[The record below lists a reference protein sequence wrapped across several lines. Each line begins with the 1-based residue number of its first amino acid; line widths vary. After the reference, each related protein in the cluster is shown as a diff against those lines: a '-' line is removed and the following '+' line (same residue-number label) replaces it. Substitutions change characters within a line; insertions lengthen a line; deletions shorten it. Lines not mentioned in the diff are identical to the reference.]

1 MMRGKRIGR
10 AWRAGWLLL
19 GLIWLLMAPAL
30 AATADVARGVAWL
43 QGQVQ
48 SSGQLATPSKLA
60 FPTQAQC
67 ESAQTLLRLAGNS
80 AQVTS
85 LVGALPSSGADT
97 PTETL
102 ACWQFMR
109 QQQGQSANAGLASR
123 RIDQGGYTA
132 YEGMLA
138 PNPLDAGWAVAAVS
152 SFASS
157 ADKQGIHAWLQSVQQ
172 ADGAFRADA
181 RSNIYTTAIVL
192 RGLKEEAPKSS
203 QALQVAQKAA
213 AYLLAKKSASGTWGN
228 DTALTALTY
237 EAVHPYSASD
247 ATLAP
252 AVETYLLSG
261 QQSNGSWANDPYTT
275 ALALRALALT
285 AVTPQNPGQPVTT
298 GMLQGTVK
306 DANGQALASVAIAA
320 VPSTGGP
327 AKVSMTDAQGNYAIT
342 SLPTGPISISAAKDG
357 YSQVSASGTIQAG
370 GVLIFSPVLT
380 PAVVVTPPATPPAPG
395 VTTATVSGTVK
406 DSAGQALAGVTIT
419 VTPVGGATL
428 TATTS
433 AQGTYAIANV
443 PAGTLTL
450 SATKAGYVTA
460 SASAT
465 LVAGATGIF
474 SPTLKSSSDPSVT
487 QVTISGQVVAADT
500 KAPLAGVAVTIET
513 SGGPTVNATTDANG
527 RFSATAAA
535 GSLKLTYA
543 KAGYTAVSQ
552 QATAN
557 GGTTVD
563 AGVVPLAVGRQTSS
577 LRGVVTDTQGAPIA
591 GATVEVA
598 GKTAT
603 TNAAGAYLIAE
614 FTGSPVT
621 VNVSA
626 IGFQSRSYQLTVA
639 TPGDVVQDF
648 VLPKTSG
655 DVYLELKDLKV
666 QPATAGLNQDVTV
679 TVAVSNPST
688 AAANSAV
695 MLEIQGP
702 DGKVVS
708 QLSGL
713 DAAGLPMGVLNLAPA
728 EQSTV
733 KFLWNTAS
741 VPAGNYTLLAKLYVP
756 GSRSTSNPTGTVT
769 GSLRGQL
776 GVIESAHF
784 SGTAMADPPVVQAGA
799 NSPVKLSA
807 LVRNDGN
814 VALAAGTYLLS
825 VVDGKSGATVYQTS
839 VTDPAIPLSAIVTI
853 DFGQWTPTTSGSYRL
868 EVTSTSA
875 PGSKIV
881 APLYVGDMAKA
892 NFTVDKPVVPPG
904 TQSVKGNIH
913 VTGIDMA
920 SGTSVDPLATVI
932 RDAVVKA
939 VNYGDNYAFNHYLG
953 DLRCYACHVQTQAV
967 VGGER
972 NLRFAPPL
980 DPSKRV
986 TLLNGI
992 LQNINSSGYV
1002 DGAGYAS
1009 TNTGLGLWATN
1020 EWHDQAAVKNANR
1033 QMVGFLL
1040 SVQQSNGSWYPD
1052 HSDSWYGSLAAMTSL
1067 GLGGLTDF
1075 AKQLQQSGPG
1085 TQATAKPLNI
1095 KNLPAGD
1102 MRLSSGSD
1110 GKLYIAHVSAGAIYT
1125 VAPGAD
1131 TATLL
1136 LSGLSVTSAR
1146 PIAGGK
1152 LLISARNGV
1161 YLGDLNKTTLQVAD
1175 LQKLNALDSFD
1186 AQVYVKG
1193 GYLVSPWGGRAIY
1206 QLSEAGALTRI
1217 IDSDLLG
1224 NSSGTTQVQADGSIL
1239 VLANGPQRMVRFGP
1253 DGTYKDTPIPLS
1265 NGRPMESMPYKDG
1278 YLLGTETGLYYY
1290 NRDWVVE
1297 RLLFRRTYG
1306 QALLPDGRL
1315 VVNTASGLY
1324 ALTIDP
1330 VAAQPLAGQVG
1341 DAIGKATDWLNA
1353 GVGIDTNNAVQ
1364 QAFRLMG
1371 LAKAKSYYVGTP
1383 RYKTYDALMAQIGQ
1397 TLWSRQRADGGWGL
1411 TQSSASDPV
1420 VTAIVGVA
1428 LDYLNPSKDDPKLR
1442 QAIQYVLST
1451 QRGDGSWLS
1460 TNGLGGTLLSSTWI
1474 EIWLPTML
1482 DRLGSIDGDLH
1493 VTFGPEV
1500 AVSNPEPPVTSTT
1513 TNPDGTVEYVWK
1525 LTGVT
1530 GTGRDVDFDL
1540 TLKDMGEQEVRP
1552 VARQASLVFKN
1563 SFTSGEVV
1571 SPVVV
1576 PRVASNARMD
1586 IQVNT
1591 DKPSYWATDTAIFT
1605 SPVTNGGVA
1614 ARDAQVRFTVLD
1626 NDGKTVAVLPLP
1638 AIVSIDK
1645 GGTQN
1650 VSANWSVAGVLA
1662 GPYQVLAELIA
1673 TDGTVYGSAKVPF
1686 TVKGS
1691 QGPANA
1697 TRITT
1702 DKSQYTSAQP
1712 VQVQSVASNVSV
1724 NFLQEALTAE
1734 TVILDA
1740 QGKEVLRKS
1749 ETIVQLPP
1757 TARRQYVYALAA
1769 GSLPPGV
1776 YTARLTLLGRSEYK
1790 SLQTSTRDVRKANP
1804 GDVILSESITSFQVV
1819 AAAICTPGVVGN
1831 LLAQPAPAAPGQTV
1845 ALNLQLDNPAA
1856 SALQS
1861 ATVRLRIV
1869 DADSGNLIEE
1879 QSATDVNVAGSG
1891 QYKTTWNWTAKGV
1904 IGQNFL
1910 AIATLESTGCADVVA
1925 HASLA
1930 LAQVA
1935 PPGGGGVG
1943 RNIAAVPLNLHAPLL
1958 LLLPL
1963 MVWVMRRRRSQP
1975 E

>member
-1 MMRGKRIGR
+1 MRGKRNWRFG
-10 AWRAGWLLL
+10 RAGWLMFGLL
-19 GLIWLLMAPAL
+19 WLMIAPAL
-30 AATADVARGVAWL
+30 AATADVARGLTWL

-67 ESAQTLLRLAGNS
+67 ETAQTLLRLAGNS

-109 QQQGQSANAGLASR
+109 QQQGQSADAGLATR
-123 RIDQGGYTA
+123 RIDQGGYAA

-138 PNPLDAGWAVAAVS
+138 ANPLDTGWAAAAVS
-152 SFASS
+152 STASS

-172 ADGAFRADA
+172 ADGAFKADA
-181 RSNIYTTAIVL
+181 RSNLYTTSIVL
-192 RGLKEEAPKSS
+192 RGLKEEALKSS

-213 AYLLAKKSASGTWGN
+213 AYLLAKKSATGTWGN
-228 DTALTALTY
+228 DTALTALAY

-252 AVETYLLSG
+252 AVETYLLAT

-285 AVTPQNPGQPVTT
+285 AVPPQTPGQPVTT
-298 GMLQGTVK
+298 GTLQGTAK
-306 DANGQALASVAIAA
+306 DANGQALAGVAIAA
-320 VPSTGGP
+320 VTSTGGP
-327 AKVSMTDAQGNYAIT
+327 AKVVMTDAQGNYAIT
-342 SLPTGPISISAAKDG
+342 NLPTGPVSISAAKDG

-370 GVLIFSPVLT
+370 GILIFSPVLT
-380 PAVVVTPPATPPAPG
+380 PAVVVTPPTTPPAPG

-406 DSAGQALAGVTIT
+406 DGAGQALAGVTIT
-419 VTPVGGATL
+419 VTPVGGTAL
-428 TATTS
+428 TATTN
-433 AQGTYAIANV
+433 AQGSYTIGNV

-450 SATKAGYVTA
+450 SASKSGYVNA

-465 LVAGATGIF
+465 LAAGATGIF
-474 SPTLKSSSDPSVT
+474 SPTLKSSNDPSVT
-487 QVTISGQVVAADT
+487 QVTISGQVVAVDT
-500 KAPLAGVAVTIET
+500 KAPLPGVTVTIET

-527 RFSATAAA
+527 RFSASAAA

-543 KAGYTAVSQ
+543 KTGYTSATQ
-552 QATAN
+552 QATAT

-563 AGVVPLAVGRQTSS
+563 AGVVQLAMGRQTSS
-577 LRGVVTDTQGAPIA
+577 LRGVVTDTQGAPIS

-603 TNAAGAYLIAE
+603 SNTAGAYLIAE

-626 IGFQSRSYQLTVA
+626 AGFQSRSYQLTGT
-639 TPGDVVQDF
+639 TPGDIVQDF

-666 QPATAGLNQDVTV
+666 QPPTAGLNQDVTV
-679 TVAVSNPST
+679 AVAVSNPST
-688 AAANSAV
+688 APASSAV
-695 MLEIQGP
+695 LLEIQGP
-702 DGKVVS
+702 DGQILS

-713 DAAGLPMGVLNLAPA
+713 DAAGLPMGVLNLAPT
-728 EQSTV
+728 EQASV
-733 KFLWNTAS
+733 KFQWNTAS

-776 GVIESAHF
+776 GVVESAHF

-799 NSPVKLSA
+799 STPVKLSA

-825 VVDGKSGATVYQTS
+825 VVDSKSGATVYQT
-839 VTDPAIPLSAIVTI
+839 TATGPAIPLSAIVTI
-853 DFGQWTPTTSGSYRL
+853 DFGQWTPTASGSYRL

-939 VNYGDNYAFNHYLG
+939 VNYGDNYAFNHYVG

-980 DPSKRV
+980 DPNKRSALLNAITQNMRADGGVVYSGDTFIRV
-986 TLLNGI
+986 TT
-992 LQNINSSGYV
+992 
-1002 DGAGYAS
+1002 A
-1009 TNTGLGLWATN
+1009 LGLWAAKD
-1020 EWHDQAAVKNANR
+1020 WHEPQDLKLSDRRMAEFLVRQASPQGVWTA
-1033 QMVGFLL
+1033 
-1040 SVQQSNGSWYPD
+1040 D
-1052 HSDSWYGSLAAMTSL
+1052 YGGHWWGTQGQLTGLNMTSL
-1067 GLGGLTDF
+1067 VDYAQIAKKVGVGDNPTLGSPAIQGLP
-1075 AKQLQQSGPG
+1075 S
-1085 TQATAKPLNI
+1085 
-1095 KNLPAGD
+1095 GD
-1102 MRLSSGSD
+1102 MRLVAASDSSVYVAHIGAQAVYRIRPGTSKAEPIVSNVPVVGIQYTKD
-1110 GKLYIAHVSAGAIYT
+1110 GQ
-1125 VAPGAD
+1125 
-1131 TATLL
+1131 LL
-1136 LSGLSVTSAR
+1136 LVAT
-1146 PIAGGK
+1146 
-1152 LLISARNGV
+1152 NGV
-1161 YLGDLNKTTLQVAD
+1161 YLSTVDGVLTKLSGSSVTGAIEEASGGFLVRLPNTNKISRLDRSGNLTDFIQNGALTTSGGSLQRDYDGSILAVVPGSNRVVRFNAD
-1175 LQKLNALDSFD
+1175 GTLRDVPIAYANGVPKSLTPYQ
-1186 AQVYVKG
+1186 G
-1193 GYLVSPWGGRAIY
+1193 GYLVGTSAGLFVYSDEWVTERWTFSDSGGAV
-1206 QLSEAGALTRI
+1206 ALP
-1217 IDSDLLG
+1217 SG
-1224 NSSGTTQVQADGSIL
+1224 MWAASSGQLLPLTLTPADP
-1239 VLANGPQRMVRFGP
+1239 A
-1253 DGTYKDTPIPLS
+1253 
-1265 NGRPMESMPYKDG
+1265 
-1278 YLLGTETGLYYY
+1278 
-1290 NRDWVVE
+1290 
-1297 RLLFRRTYG
+1297 
-1306 QALLPDGRL
+1306 ALLSSLDTVIGRSTDSL
-1315 VVNTASGLY
+1315 V
-1324 ALTIDP
+1324 
-1330 VAAQPLAGQVG
+1330 AGQVFSAN
-1341 DAIGKATDWLNA
+1341 DNLD
-1353 GVGIDTNNAVQ
+1353 

-1371 LAKAKSYYVGTP
+1371 LAKAKSYYQGTA
-1383 RYKTYDALMAQIGQ
+1383 RARTFDALMSQIGQ
-1397 TLWSRQRADGGWGL
+1397 TLWSRQKADGGWSRS
-1411 TQSSASDPV
+1411 TSYSNSDPV
-1420 VTAIVGVA
+1420 ATAIVGVA
-1428 LDYLNPSKDDPKLR
+1428 LDTLNPSKDDPKLR
-1442 QAIQYVLST
+1442 QAIQYVLAA

-1500 AVSNPEPPVTSTT
+1500 AVTNPEPPVASTIA
-1513 TNPDGTVEYVWK
+1513 NPDGTVEYVWK

-1563 SFTSGEVV
+1563 SFTTGEVV

-1576 PRVASNARMD
+1576 PRVASNAR
-1586 IQVNT
+1586 IELQVST
-1591 DKPSYWATDTAIFT
+1591 DKPSYWATDTAVFNA
-1605 SPVTNGGVA
+1605 PVTNGGLA
-1614 ARDAQVRFTVLD
+1614 TRDAQVRFTVLD

-1638 AIVSIDK
+1638 AAVSVDK
-1645 GGTQN
+1645 GATQN
-1650 VSANWSVAGVLA
+1650 VLASWSVAGVLA

-1673 TDGTVYGSAKVPF
+1673 TDGTVYGSAKAPF
-1686 TVKGS
+1686 TIKGS

-1697 TRITT
+1697 TRIST

-1734 TVILDA
+1734 TLILDA

-1776 YTARLTLLGRSEYK
+1776 YTARLTLLGRAEYK
-1790 SLQTSTRDVRKANP
+1790 SLQTATRDVRKANP

-1845 ALNLQLDNPAA
+1845 TLNLQLDNPAA
-1856 SALQS
+1856 SAIGN

-1869 DADSGNLIEE
+1869 DADSGNLIDE
-1879 QSATDVNVAGSG
+1879 QSAIGVNVAASG
-1891 QYKTTWNWTAKGV
+1891 QYKTTWNWQAQGT
-1904 IGQNFL
+1904 IGQSFL
-1910 AIATLESTGCADVVA
+1910 AIATLETTGCADVVA

-1935 PPGGGGVG
+1935 PPGGGGAG
-1943 RNIAAVPLNLHAPLL
+1943 KSIAAVPLNLHAPLL

-1963 MVWVMRRRRSQP
+1963 MVWVTRRRRRQP